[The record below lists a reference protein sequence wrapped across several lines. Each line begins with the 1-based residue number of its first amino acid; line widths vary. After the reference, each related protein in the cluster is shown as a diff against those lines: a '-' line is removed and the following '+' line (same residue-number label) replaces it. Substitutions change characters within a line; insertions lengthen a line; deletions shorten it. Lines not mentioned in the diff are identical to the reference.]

1 MPKGYLSLATLAS
14 VGLAIAISTT
24 SATAWKR
31 GAVQTFA
38 VLPSGT
44 SSTFP
49 PMVEGLAVRHD
60 GNVYT
65 ATFSPTGNPPP
76 PAQLF
81 AFDPQGHPL
90 PHFPVNIQN
99 SSSAMLGL
107 AFYPS
112 MPDALLVIDFGAA
125 KVLDVNPETGA
136 SSVCI
141 TGFPKLTEQ
150 GPGLNALTFD
160 AQGNIYIS
168 DSFQGVIWRR
178 TVTNAPSFCGQVDQ
192 QPWAG
197 PDPLLLPSNGVP
209 GFGANG
215 IEFNKNRNAM
225 FVANT
230 AMDWIVQIPVTNG
243 PSGAMPSGD
252 LTVFTNSINGADGIA
267 IDSSDN
273 IWVAANQADE
283 IVVVDPT
290 GKAIAKLGDFDGVQ
304 GGVTNGLLF
313 PASPAFSKDGNWLY
327 VTNLELDLRTIGG
340 PQTIDSQWAAEV
352 TRHSIARLKARIP
365 PIQ

>member
-1 MPKGYLSLATLAS
+1 MLKGRFGLATLAC

-31 GAVQTFA
+31 GAVQNFA
-38 VLPSGT
+38 VLPSGD
-44 SSTFP
+44 
-49 PMVEGLAVRHD
+49 PMVEGLTVGKD
-60 GNVYT
+60 GKVY
-65 ATFSPTGNPPP
+65 SPTFNPTGS
-76 PAQLF
+76 ASSLIF
-81 AFDPQGHPL
+81 TFDPQGHL
-90 PHFPVNIQN
+90 LNRKTIAN
-99 SSSAMLGL
+99 SSPAMLGL
-107 AFYPS
+107 AFYPNPQ
-112 MPDALLVIDFGAA
+112 MDALLVIDFGNPR
-125 KVLDVNPETGA
+125 VLEVIPDTGA

-160 AQGNIYIS
+160 RAGNIYIS
-168 DSFQGVIWRR
+168 DSFQGIIWRR
-178 TVTNAPSFCGQVDQ
+178 SVATASSFCGPVDQ

-197 PDPLLLPSNGVP
+197 PDTLLMPSNGVP

-215 IEFNKNRNAM
+215 IEFNKNQTAM

-230 AMDWIVQIPVTNG
+230 AMDWIVKIPVTTG
-243 PSGAMPSGD
+243 PSGQATPSGQ
-252 LTVFTNSINGADGIA
+252 LELFTNSINGADGIA
-267 IDSSDN
+267 IDSNDN

-313 PASPAFSKDGNWLY
+313 PASPTFSKDGNWLY

-340 PQTIDSQWAAEV
+340 PQTVDSQWAAEV
-352 TRHSIARLKARIP
+352 DRHSIARLKARIP